1 MSRQPS
7 DTFLY
12 RGTSMWPC
20 FQEGDLLEIVPLS
33 KGKEIHRGD
42 CLVWRDEQGR
52 HVVHRVVGLRGGLQT
67 RGDALPHND
76 LSGATREILGRVVR
90 RYRFG
95 RGSAVAGGF
104 AGRLAGIF
112 YHYAGRIDP
121 ERNARGGRLARTL
134 RRLST
139 PLLRPWLKK
148 GYRLGNEG
156 EKQLSE
162 WKLGGAT
169 LAARDPANGNWQTT
183 WPWRVV
189 IQVSDD

>member
-1 MSRQPS
+1 MSRQAP

-33 KGKEIHRGD
+33 EIKEVRCGD

-52 HVVHRVVGLRGGLQT
+52 YVAHRVIGVCGGLQT

-76 LSGATREILGRVVR
+76 LAGLPREILGRVVR

-104 AGRLAGIF
+104 AGRMAGIF

-121 ERNARGGRLARTL
+121 ERNALGGRLARIIQ
-134 RRLST
+134 RLIS
-139 PLLRPWLKK
+139 PLLRPWLRQ
-148 GYRLGNEG
+148 GYRLESEG

-162 WKLGGAT
+162 WKLGETT
-169 LAARDPANGNWQTT
+169 LAVRSPATGNWQTT

-189 IQVSDD
+189 INVSAD

>member
-1 MSRQPS
+1 MRRQQP

-33 KGKEIHRGD
+33 EGKGIRCGD
-42 CLVWRDEQGR
+42 CLAWRDEQER
-52 HVVHRVVGLRGGLQT
+52 HVVHRVVSLRGGLQT

-76 LSGATREILGRVVR
+76 LSGPTRDILGRVVR

-95 RGSAVAGGF
+95 KGSSVAGGF
-104 AGRLAGIF
+104 TGRLAGIF

-121 ERNARGGRLARTL
+121 ERNARGGRLARSIQ
-134 RRLST
+134 RLIS
-139 PLLRPWLKK
+139 PLLRPWLRQ
-148 GYRLGNEG
+148 GYRLGSEG
-156 EKQLSE
+156 ERQLSE

-169 LAARDPANGNWQTT
+169 LAVRNSASGNWQTR

-189 IQVSDD
+189 INVSAD